1 MQTME
6 NRIKRLEFEEQ
17 RARKMEELA
26 NKKADSMIDARKRHF
41 EDMLIKKNHYYNVA
55 IAEEKQRQQNQR
67 ERLERKTA
75 IKLRRIEAMATNM
88 SAKKETIDS
97 VTEAR
102 IKAERQKMR
111 EVERLKEVK
120 LKELIQR
127 SKAKKENELVTVLK
141 Q

>member
-1 MQTME
+1 M
-6 NRIKRLEFEEQ
+6 
-17 RARKMEELA
+17 AA
-26 NKKADSMIDARKRHF
+26 N
-41 EDMLIKKNHYYNVA
+41 L
-55 IAEEKQRQQNQR
+55 
-67 ERLERKTA
+67 
-75 IKLRRIEAMATNM
+75 

-97 VTEAR
+97 VTDAR

-127 SKAKKENELVTVLK
+127 SKAKKENELVTVIK

>member
-1 MQTME
+1 ME
-6 NRIKRLEFEEQ
+6 NRIRRLEFEEQ

-67 ERLERKTA
+67 ERLARKTA
-75 IKLRRIEAMATNM
+75 IKLRRIEAMASNL
-88 SAKKETIDS
+88 SAKKDTIDS

-102 IKAERQKMR
+102 IKAE
-111 EVERLKEVK
+111 
-120 LKELIQR
+120 
-127 SKAKKENELVTVLK
+127 
-141 Q
+141 

>member
-1 MQTME
+1 
-6 NRIKRLEFEEQ
+6 
-17 RARKMEELA
+17 
-26 NKKADSMIDARKRHF
+26 
-41 EDMLIKKNHYYNVA
+41 
-55 IAEEKQRQQNQR
+55 
-67 ERLERKTA
+67 
-75 IKLRRIEAMATNM
+75 MATNL

-97 VTEAR
+97 VTDAR

-127 SKAKKENELVTVLK
+127 SKAKKENELVTVIK

>member
-1 MQTME
+1 
-6 NRIKRLEFEEQ
+6 
-17 RARKMEELA
+17 
-26 NKKADSMIDARKRHF
+26 
-41 EDMLIKKNHYYNVA
+41 
-55 IAEEKQRQQNQR
+55 
-67 ERLERKTA
+67 
-75 IKLRRIEAMATNM
+75 MATNM

>member
-1 MQTME
+1 
-6 NRIKRLEFEEQ
+6 
-17 RARKMEELA
+17 
-26 NKKADSMIDARKRHF
+26 
-41 EDMLIKKNHYYNVA
+41 
-55 IAEEKQRQQNQR
+55 
-67 ERLERKTA
+67 
-75 IKLRRIEAMATNM
+75 MASNM